1 MRRAYLSHFKGSAG
15 TAVVTADDGAYLW
28 TDSRYWNEAGLQLD
42 GKCWELVKAGL
53 PATPTI
59 PKWLAERAVKH
70 YKDGGGK
77 ALRVGI
83 DPFVHAAAF
92 AKEVQDAFKES
103 ATQELD
109 DGESAVIGEL
119 VTVSNPNLVDEIWG
133 DDRPPIPTSP
143 FRVHP
148 AEYAGASVADKVS
161 KIRKEMEEKKA
172 TMAVFTTLDD
182 VAYLLNVRAKGDVET
197 CPVGIAYAAITADDV
212 RLYCDP
218 KKVEAPDVR
227 NHLEEVTLLPY
238 DAIIDDVKAHCET
251 KGNKVWLDKG
261 RSNYGLSSLVP
272 DSALVDATTAVTH
285 MKACKNEAEMEG
297 MRKAH
302 VVDGVAMAKFVA
314 WLEDK
319 IVNKGD
325 KVSEVEIDLKL
336 TGYRAEQPGFVEVS
350 FPTIAGVG
358 PNGAIIHY
366 RASEDSDILKYLD
379 SKTPILID
387 SGGQYLYGTTDVT
400 RTWYFGE
407 KPDPEF
413 VEMYTRVLK
422 GNIGMDEMVFPEDT
436 PGFVLDVY
444 ARR

>member
-1 MRRAYLSHFKGSAG
+1 
-15 TAVVTADDGAYLW
+15 
-28 TDSRYWNEAGLQLD
+28 
-42 GKCWELVKAGL
+42 
-53 PATPTI
+53 
-59 PKWLAERAVKH
+59 
-70 YKDGGGK
+70 
-77 ALRVGI
+77 
-83 DPFVHAAAF
+83 
-92 AKEVQDAFKES
+92 
-103 ATQELD
+103 
-109 DGESAVIGEL
+109 
-119 VTVSNPNLVDEIWG
+119 
-133 DDRPPIPTSP
+133 
-143 FRVHP
+143 
-148 AEYAGASVADKVS
+148 
-161 KIRKEMEEKKA
+161 
-172 TMAVFTTLDD
+172 
-182 VAYLLNVRAKGDVET
+182 
-197 CPVGIAYAAITADDV
+197 
-212 RLYCDP
+212 
-218 KKVEAPDVR
+218 
-227 NHLEEVTLLPY
+227 
-238 DAIIDDVKAHCET
+238 
-251 KGNKVWLDKG
+251 
-261 RSNYGLSSLVP
+261 
-272 DSALVDATTAVTH
+272 
-285 MKACKNEAEMEG
+285 MKACKNEAEIEG
-297 MRKAH
+297 RRKAH